1 MIFDDVLTWLVRT
14 TGLEPRLLT
23 IGLIVIVYVVT
34 MVSLKEQEIEDEAEP
49 DTRIDD
55 IMDSL
60 AGMVGQIQ
68 DVETRLKTLHNHYF
82 FNGVRPPET
91 PSISLFD
98 MEAEP
103 VEVEQELE
111 VIETELSK
119 SILEQQVR
127 ARGLT

>member
-1 MIFDDVLTWLVRT
+1 MFDDVLTWLVRT

-23 IGLIVIVYVVT
+23 IGLIVVVYFVT
-34 MVSLKEQEIEDEAEP
+34 MVSLKEQENEDEVEP
-49 DTRIDD
+49 DTRIDL
-55 IMDSL
+55 IMDTL
-60 AGMVGQIQ
+60 ADMLDQIQ
-68 DVETRLKTLHNHYF
+68 EVEKRLETLHNHYF

-91 PSISLFD
+91 PSISLYD